1 MEKITRLS
9 SLIKRAR
16 DARLE
21 GAGEGEDKSKRAT
34 RLLSRHY
41 YLNLW
46 FSHTSENIVLYD

>member
-21 GAGEGEDKSKRAT
+21 GKAGEGEDKASGQ
-34 RLLSRHY
+34 LDY
-41 YLNLW
+41 YCLA
-46 FSHTSENIVLYD
+46 III